1 MPFLVPPESIESES
15 LILVLAFGAPS
26 LLEAQCVMG
35 DNAKVSMECEDI
47 AVADLKGG
55 RFKRYTELAGVHKIA
70 LPLPPIDSAEF
81 AEAITFPE
89 RNFNLSLSLY
99 CAQRDPETE
108 YDELSGELLSTIREF
123 GHKKANLIRSHSGPE
138 LHSER
143 VLSRSAMDFVAFPI
157 GATYQWGVTVY
168 IPETEAFKERS
179 TERPFV
185 TSGISLSSRLARLLV
200 NIAGVSKGQVLLD
213 PFCGSG
219 TILGEALLKGA
230 DCIGIDRNHGSVERT
245 KKNLAWVLSQAQHKG
260 QPVPSFSVIT
270 GDAMNLRKSLG
281 EKIVDAI
288 VSEPILMPRLSS
300 PPSLEKA
307 RRLIKHASIIYS
319 EALHEMSAV
328 LRPGGRMVL
337 VTPSLRTIDG
347 KDVILSFDDLSEIG
361 LRHFQPVGSP
371 PYEYPMKVAH
381 QSTRWIRR
389 AVYALERT

>member
-1 MPFLVPPESIESES
+1 
-15 LILVLAFGAPS
+15 
-26 LLEAQCVMG
+26 MG

-47 AVADLKGG
+47 AVANLKGG
-55 RFKRYTELAGVHKIA
+55 RFKGYAELAGVHKIA
-70 LPLPPIDSAEF
+70 LPLPPIDSSEF

-89 RNFNLSLSLY
+89 RNFNFSLSLY
-99 CAQRDPETE
+99 CPPGDPETE
-108 YDELSGELLSTIREF
+108 YEELSAELLSTIREF
-123 GHKKANLIRSHSGPE
+123 GHKKANLIRSRSGPE

-143 VLSRSAMDFVAFPI
+143 VLARSAMDFVAFPI
-157 GATYQWGVTVY
+157 GAFYQWGVTVY
-168 IPETEAFKERS
+168 IPETEAFKVRS
-179 TERPFV
+179 TERPYV

-245 KKNLAWVLSQAQHKG
+245 KKNLDWVLSQGNRGGQH
-260 QPVPSFSVIT
+260 VPSFSVIT
-270 GDAMNLRKSLG
+270 GDAMNLRRSLG
-281 EKIVDAI
+281 DQMVDAM

-307 RRLIKHASIIYS
+307 RRLIKHASMIYS
-319 EALHEMSAV
+319 EALHEMSGV

-337 VTPSLRTIDG
+337 VTPSLRTIEG
-347 KDVILSFDDLSEIG
+347 KDVSLSFDDLEEIG
-361 LRHFQPVGSP
+361 LEPFKP
-371 PYEYPMKVAH
+371 PGASALEYPLKVAH

-389 AVYALERT
+389 AIHALEKV